1 MFTLKDIVGPPVVS
15 WEEPREP
22 VRVRMLVAGPD
33 GIGRPATLDD
43 LRKACEVVGL
53 VAIERSEA
61 GSGESWRI
69 AADALQAERDI
80 LSGQNATLRAQLAE
94 VEAQHA
100 ATQDATLFK
109 SAYISKLEA
118 QLADRDRPPPFDE

>member
-1 MFTLKDIVGPPVVS
+1 MTTKRIEWQVPQAALTAFLEVRTIGGPLAGTSTL
-15 WEEPREP
+15 
-22 VRVRMLVAGPD
+22 
-33 GIGRPATLDD
+33 ATLDD
-43 LRKACEVVGL
+43 LRKACEAVGL